1 MCDAPR
7 GERAFAEPWQAQ
19 LHALTV
25 ALHEA
30 GRLDWGAWTRVLGAR
45 LGAPDAARD
54 GSDHHERAL
63 AALADLLDAEGLAPR
78 AEVEA
83 LAQAWKRAAEATPHG
98 EPIALSRDPEAISRA
113 AESG

>member
-1 MCDAPR
+1 MPEGPRSAP
-7 GERAFAEPWQAQ
+7 AFAEPWQAQ

-30 GRLDWGAWTRVLGAR
+30 GRLDWGAWTRALGAR

-63 AALADLLDAEGLAPR
+63 AALLDLLDAQGLAPR
-78 AEVEA
+78 TEVEA
-83 LAQAWKRAAEATPHG
+83 LSRAWQRAAEATPHG
-98 EPIALSRDPEAISRA
+98 EPIALSRDPRAGSREAGAR
-113 AESG
+113 